1 MRPHHEPAEE
11 PIVEVEPAQLWLRQ
25 RRLQVRS
32 RSAPAED
39 AACTSHG
46 ATNQAANQGLPAA
59 CQAIDSADLLAGRRE
74 VQIVHAGETY
84 RLLVTRNNKL
94 ILQK

>member
-11 PIVEVEPAQLWLRQ
+11 PLVEVEPAQLWLRQ

-32 RSAPAED
+32 RSAED
-39 AACTSHG
+39 AACTCQG